1 MDLTKLLDDIS
12 DLNKPVANAH
22 LAQLSGVTRDEAK
35 HVRDR
40 WELWPAKRRRDMVN
54 KLISL
59 AEDNTELDFSQL
71 FQRLLY
77 DEDPEVRANAIMG
90 LWECDERPLM
100 EPLIR
105 LLATDPEEHVRATAA
120 QALGRFCILSETGK
134 LLPHDKDRLGQ
145 VLFGVIDKET
155 ETTEVRRR
163 AIEAIGPLSLSRVAE
178 IISDAYEVGGATMRV
193 SAVFAMG
200 KSANPD
206 WLPILLEEVRSEDA
220 EMRYEAVIALGEI
233 GEEDT
238 ALDVATLVDDSDS
251 SVQAAAI
258 TALGSI
264 GGSTSK
270 MLLRRLVKS
279 EDALISDLAEA
290 ALNST
295 EFEDEPPR
303 LVPPYHHPPPSLN

>member
-12 DLNKPVANAH
+12 DLNKPASNAR
-22 LAQLSGVTRDEAK
+22 LAQLSGITRDEAK
-35 HVRDR
+35 QVRDR
-40 WELWPAKRRRDMVN
+40 WRSWPPKRRRDMVD
-54 KLISL
+54 KLIDL
-59 AEDNTELDFSQL
+59 TEDNTELDFNQL
-71 FQRLLY
+71 FQRLLD
-77 DEDPEVRANAIMG
+77 DEDAEVRANAIMG

-105 LLATDPEEHVRATAA
+105 LLIKDPEEHVRATAA

-134 LLPHDKDRLGQ
+134 LLPRDKDRLAR
-145 VLFGVIDKET
+145 VLFGVIDLET

-163 AIEAIGPLSLSRVAE
+163 AIEAIGPLSLPRVAE
-178 IISDAYEVGGATMRV
+178 IISDAYEVGGGTMRV

-200 KSANPD
+200 KTASPD
-206 WLPILLEEVRSEDA
+206 WLPILLEEIRSEDA

-238 ALDVATLVDDSDS
+238 ALDVATLVDDPDS
-251 SVQAAAI
+251 SVQGAAI

-264 GGSTSK
+264 GGATSK
-270 MLLRRLVKS
+270 ILLRRLIKS
-279 EDALISDLAEA
+279 EDALISELAEA

-303 LVPPYHHPPPSLN
+303 LVPPYRRTPPSLN